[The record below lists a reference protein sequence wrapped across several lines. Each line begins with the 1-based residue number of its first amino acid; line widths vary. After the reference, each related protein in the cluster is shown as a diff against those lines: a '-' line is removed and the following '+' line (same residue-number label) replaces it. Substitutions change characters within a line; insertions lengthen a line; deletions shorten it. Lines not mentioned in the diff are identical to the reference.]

1 MQIIK
6 TAKHKDRL
14 PDGLADNRVP
24 SDFCKEQLEKGIL
37 TEMEHTDDPDLA
49 LEIAMDHLTENDRY
63 YDHLEKME
71 EDMDKGKGMMGK
83 GMMGKGM
90 MGKGMM
96 GKGMMGKG
104 MMGKGKGMMGKGM
117 GMAAST
123 ERYYDILKIAKSKYP
138 KSETEPYNPWA
149 VCTESAGREDKGK
162 YERCVK
168 HIKKQNKDKNK
179 KKSYRYF
186 DVIK

>member
-71 EDMDKGKGMMGK
+71 EDMDK
-83 GMMGKGM
+83 
-90 MGKGMM
+90 